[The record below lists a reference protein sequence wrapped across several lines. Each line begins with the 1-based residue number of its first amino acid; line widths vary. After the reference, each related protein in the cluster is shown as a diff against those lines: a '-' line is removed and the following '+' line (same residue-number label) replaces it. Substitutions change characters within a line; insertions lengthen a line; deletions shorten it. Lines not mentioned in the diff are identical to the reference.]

1 MKDIYLFLL
10 SAFYL
15 LAFSLSF
22 RLMPDNNL
30 SNRFK
35 RSNFIRPILDIRS
48 RSVYLNCKLPT
59 ENENKLLDER
69 IQYFVPGFIAT
80 WALGYSL
87 IGYIETSG
95 GGLGDL
101 GGYIGASLCLF
112 LLLALVGVTAYEVFK
127 A

>member
-1 MKDIYLFLL
+1 MKEILILL
-10 SAFYL
+10 LAFYL
-15 LAFSLSF
+15 LSFSLSF
-22 RLMPDNNL
+22 RLKPGYNL

-35 RSNFIRPILDIRS
+35 RSNFIRPI
-48 RSVYLNCKLPT
+48 VFLNGKLPT

-101 GGYIGASLCLF
+101 GGYVGAALCLF
-112 LLLALVGVTAYEVFK
+112 LLLSLVGVTAYEVFK